1 MRYIVV
7 QRYISGLE
15 QCLATVSCFKLKVFV
30 ALLGVAGWSTITV
43 IYIIIID
50 LSVLVKIFVKNK

>member
-50 LSVLVKIFVKNK
+50 LS